1 MSRPR
6 LRGWALSASAPEPLG
21 GARLLIDT
29 WRTAGAATQVVAAA
43 PPPLVDDPSVLGDGP
58 SAAFVACRCRSGS
71 APLLRAG
78 PGSRVGLRGTER
90 PSAARPTPMRDP
102 SRGAGRP
109 QRWRTRRLRGPVRG
123 VETATAGSPW
133 AAGAA
138 APLGADART
147 HENAKDYPAPARGL
161 RGGARDRAGLRL
173 RPPGGPRGIARGSG
187 CGGGH
192 APGNHP
198 SWGGGAGS
206 AGDALAAQARSCG
219 HATQAAPPG
228 RGARNRGAL
237 GRRCSPLAP
246 GAGLGVACSRT
257 DAAPLRRE
265 RGRTVSSQGWR
276 RRLRRGART
285 CRWSLSGRRCGT
297 RWTPIRLGAAAHSG
311 GDIVPKGLNVLL

>member
-1 MSRPR
+1 MEACRPSALLWDEDGASDAAVVGPAGGWGSVQRRDRRPPLAAWPHLPRRWARGHMSRPR

-198 SWGGGAGS
+198 SWGGGRG
-206 AGDALAAQARSCG
+206 LR
-219 HATQAAPPG
+219 AT
-228 RGARNRGAL
+228 RW
-237 GRRCSPLAP
+237 
-246 GAGLGVACSRT
+246 
-257 DAAPLRRE
+257 PLRR
-265 RGRTVSSQGWR
+265 GLVATPHR
-276 RRLRRGART
+276 RR
-285 CRWSLSGRRCGT
+285 
-297 RWTPIRLGAAAHSG
+297 PPAAALATG
-311 GDIVPKGLNVLL
+311 EP